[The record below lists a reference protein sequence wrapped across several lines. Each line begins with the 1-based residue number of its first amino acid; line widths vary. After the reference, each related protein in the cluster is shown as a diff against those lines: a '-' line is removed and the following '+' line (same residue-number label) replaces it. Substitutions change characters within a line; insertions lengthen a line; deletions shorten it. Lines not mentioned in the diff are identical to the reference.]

1 MLIQKLRDVWRA
13 LIIGSLLFAFC
24 HSAIA
29 QEPSP
34 PAGNPPVKKSKASA
48 DSCDGALDIVPA
60 KSMTFTRK
68 RRPTKTEQPNPLDAK
83 DAKEPKDSKDAKD
96 AKDAKPEKRR
106 ESGGGTGD

>member
-13 LIIGSLLFAFC
+13 LIIGSLLVAFC
-24 HSAIA
+24 HRPIA
-29 QEPSP
+29 QELSP

-68 RRPTKTEQPNPLDAK
+68 RRPTKTEQPNPVDAKGAK

-96 AKDAKPEKRR
+96 AKDAKP
-106 ESGGGTGD
+106 